1 MGNAGKNDKGAT
13 NANQPAKKTK
23 AQKAVKKVK
32 RVSRTDKERKSILK
46 EFTKA
51 RKGGATA
58 ADAAK
63 SVKVP
68 YITLRS
74 WVKKFES
81 VAQASKPK
89 KRGRP
94 TKAQK
99 AAPKT
104 RKPRKTVTMKVG
116 KVEITTDANTAAE
129 ILKKLQ

>member
-1 MGNAGKNDKGAT
+1 MGNAGNNDKGAS
-13 NANQPAKKTK
+13 NANQAAK
-23 AQKAVKKVK
+23 AAK
-32 RVSRTDKERKSILK
+32 RVKRTDKERKAILK

-58 ADAAK
+58 ANAAK
-63 SVKVP
+63 AVKVP

-81 VAQASKPK
+81 AALASKPK

-94 TKAQK
+94 TKAK
-99 AAPKT
+99 KVAPKT
-104 RKPRKTVTMKVG
+104 RKPRKNVTMKVG